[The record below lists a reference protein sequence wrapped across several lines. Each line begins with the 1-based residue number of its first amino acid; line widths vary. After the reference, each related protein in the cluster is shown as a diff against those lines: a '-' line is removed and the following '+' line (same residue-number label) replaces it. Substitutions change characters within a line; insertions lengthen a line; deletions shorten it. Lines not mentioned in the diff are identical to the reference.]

1 MIAMN
6 EIMLPSAEEERA
18 LHSQDDG
25 GCGFREYPL
34 FLLVIDCTAIAQPIR
49 VIVGVVFRSNTC
61 CLHDSCVV

>member
-6 EIMLPSAEEERA
+6 EIMLPSAEEERERA
-18 LHSQDDG
+18 PQD
-25 GCGFREYPL
+25 GFREYPL

>member
-18 LHSQDDG
+18 PQD
-25 GCGFREYPL
+25 GFREYPL
-34 FLLVIDCTAIAQPIR
+34 FLLVIDCTAIAQPIG

-61 CLHDSCVV
+61 CLHDSCGNLHSLIP